1 MKKMINLS
9 DIESN
14 SLKSDKFKK
23 SKDIFSDKQFENST
37 NNQNVVKEK

>member
-1 MKKMINLS
+1 MTNLS

-23 SKDIFSDKQFENST
+23 SKDIFSDKQFIENST
-37 NNQNVVKEK
+37 NNQNSKKNEC